1 MKKDGDIGVLHN
13 SMLEGICFISDGAKM
28 VDPKG
33 KEETLKFTSKG
44 HFRLLK
50 LVVDVANLQLHSCND

>member
-1 MKKDGDIGVLHN
+1 MVTLGFYTIACWRV
-13 SMLEGICFISDGAKM
+13 FVSDGAKM

-33 KEETLKFTSKG
+33 KEEMLKFKSKG

-50 LVVDVANLQLHSCND
+50 LVVDVANLQLHSCDD